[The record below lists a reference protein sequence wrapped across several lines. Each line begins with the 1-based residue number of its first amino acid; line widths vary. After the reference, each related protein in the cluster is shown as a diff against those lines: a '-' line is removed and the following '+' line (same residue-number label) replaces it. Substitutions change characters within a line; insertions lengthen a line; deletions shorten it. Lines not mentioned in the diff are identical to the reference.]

1 MTVATAI
8 LAGWSAAASGQPPAQ
23 PPTPT
28 AAEPEQAPADTV
40 RPPGVSEVYVYDPAG
55 RRDPFLSLLNRGA
68 DLPSQSERPT
78 GLAGLTVNDVALR
91 GIVFSE
97 DAYIAVLQ
105 APDNKT
111 YIVRD
116 GDRLFDGSIQSITA
130 EAVIFMQE
138 VNDPLSLV
146 EEREVRKPLRGVEE
160 GR

>member
-1 MTVATAI
+1 M
-8 LAGWSAAASGQPPAQ
+8 
-23 PPTPT
+23 
-28 AAEPEQAPADTV
+28 
-40 RPPGVSEVYVYDPAG
+40 YDPAG

-130 EAVIFMQE
+130 EAVIFMQ
-138 VNDPLSLV
+138 
-146 EEREVRKPLRGVEE
+146 K
-160 GR
+160 